1 MIYQA
6 PHHLRSKQLGGMLS
20 KELQEKYHKH
30 SARVVEGDNVKVMR
44 GEFKGIEG
52 KVTQVSPER
61 HGIAIEG
68 IKREKLKGG
77 SVDLYIHPS
86 NLMITGLNLEDK
98 WRQNRLENQQVK
110 IPKEKSTES
119 IKESSTQKEKVTE
132 DKEKTTGINEKS
144 TEIKE
149 IPKQTKEKPKQTK
162 EKPKQT
168 KETSKKM
175 PKSKE
180 RLSKSEKLPE
190 KKGKQT
196 KTARPAKKETK

>member
-1 MIYQA
+1 MIFQA
-6 PHHLRSKQLGGMLS
+6 PHHYRSKQLGSMLS
-20 KELQEKYHKH
+20 KELQEKYHKS

-61 HGIAIEG
+61 HGVAIEG

-77 SVDLYIHPS
+77 NVDLYIHPS

-98 WRQNRLENQQVK
+98 WRQNRLEGQKTK
-110 IPKEKSTES
+110 IPKEQFKEAP
-119 IKESSTQKEKVTE
+119 KESSKPKEKPA
-132 DKEKTTGINEKS
+132 
-144 TEIKE
+144 EI
-149 IPKQTKEKPKQTK
+149 KEKPKQTK
-162 EKPKQT
+162 GTLKVA
-168 KETSKKM
+168 

-180 RLSKSEKLPE
+180 KPVKSEKLLE

-196 KTARPAKKETK
+196 KTAKPAKKETK

>member
-6 PHHLRSKQLGGMLS
+6 PHHFKSKQLGSMLS

-52 KVTQVSPER
+52 KVTQVSSEKN
-61 HGIAIEG
+61 GVAIEG

-77 SVDLYIHPS
+77 NVDLYIHTS

-98 WRQNRLENQQVK
+98 WRQNRLEGQKTK
-110 IPKEKSTES
+110 IAKEKPVESTSKEISKPKETPETKEKSKQKETPKTATKPKEKIT
-119 IKESSTQKEKVTE
+119 
-132 DKEKTTGINEKS
+132 
-144 TEIKE
+144 
-149 IPKQTKEKPKQTK
+149 
-162 EKPKQT
+162 
-168 KETSKKM
+168 
-175 PKSKE
+175 KSK
-180 RLSKSEKLPE
+180 KLPE

-196 KTARPAKKETK
+196 KTAKPAKKEIS

>member
-1 MIYQA
+1 MIFQA
-6 PHHLRSKQLGGMLS
+6 PHHYRSKQLGSMLS
-20 KELQEKYHKH
+20 KELQEKYHKS

-61 HGIAIEG
+61 HGVAIEG

-77 SVDLYIHPS
+77 NVDLYIHPS

-98 WRQNRLENQQVK
+98 WRQNRLEGQKTK
-110 IPKEKSTES
+110 IPKEQFEEAP
-119 IKESSTQKEKVTE
+119 KESSKPKEKPTE
-132 DKEKTTGINEKS
+132 
-144 TEIKE
+144 
-149 IPKQTKEKPKQTK
+149 TKEKPTETK
-162 EKPKQT
+162 EKPTET
-168 KETSKKM
+168 KEKPTETKGTSKVA

-180 RLSKSEKLPE
+180 KSTKSEKLLE

-196 KTARPAKKETK
+196 KTAKPAKKETK

>member
-6 PHHLRSKQLGGMLS
+6 SHHHRSKQLGGMLS
-20 KELQEKYHKH
+20 KELQEKYHKN
-30 SARVVEGDNVKVMR
+30 SARVVKGDNVKVMR

-98 WRQNRLENQQVK
+98 WRQNKLEGQKAK
-110 IPKEKSTES
+110 IPKEKSVEP
-119 IKESSTQKEKVTE
+119 IKESSTPKEKTIE
-132 DKEKTTGINEKS
+132 DKEKTTGIKEKP
-144 TEIKE
+144 TEN
-149 IPKQTKEKPKQTK
+149 KEKPKQTK
-162 EKPKQT
+162 KISKTKQ
-168 KETSKKM
+168 
-175 PKSKE
+175 KSKE
-180 RLSKSEKLPE
+180 KIIKSEKLSE

-196 KTARPAKKETK
+196 KTAKTAKKETK

>member
-1 MIYQA
+1 MIFQA
-6 PHHLRSKQLGGMLS
+6 PYHFRSKQLGAMLS

-52 KVTQVSPER
+52 KVTQVSPEKN
-61 HGIAIEG
+61 GVAIEG

-77 SVDLYIHPS
+77 NVDLYIHTS

-98 WRQNRLENQQVK
+98 WRQNRLEGQK
-110 IPKEKSTES
+110 IKTPKEKPVEAP
-119 IKESSTQKEKVTE
+119 KEKPVE
-132 DKEKTTGINEKS
+132 APKEKPV
-144 TEIKE
+144 EIKE
-149 IPKQTKEKPKQTK
+149 KLAESKEKS
-162 EKPKQT
+162 KQT
-168 KETSKKM
+168 KETTKTA

-180 RLSKSEKLPE
+180 KTQPKKLTE

-196 KTARPAKKETK
+196 KTAKPAKRETK

>member
-1 MIYQA
+1 MIYQS
-6 PHHLRSKQLGGMLS
+6 PHHYRSKQLGSMLS
-20 KELQEKYHKH
+20 KELQEKYNKH

-61 HGIAIEG
+61 HGVAIEG

-77 SVDLYIHPS
+77 NVDLYIHPS

-98 WRQNRLENQQVK
+98 WRQNRLEGQKTKTPKEQSK
-110 IPKEKSTES
+110 EAPKESSKPKEKPA
-119 IKESSTQKEKVTE
+119 
-132 DKEKTTGINEKS
+132 
-144 TEIKE
+144 EIKE
-149 IPKQTKEKPKQTK
+149 KPAEIKEKPKQTK
-162 EKPKQT
+162 G
-168 KETSKKM
+168 TSKVA

-180 RLSKSEKLPE
+180 KSVKSEKLLE

-196 KTARPAKKETK
+196 KTAKPAKKENK